1 MFVKGGLKSGFCDFS
16 IKFSQKILKENFAK
30 KIRSKIENIKKSHF
44 FSHLVHMYNKWLFV
58 EEGINFP
65 HDGLYVEYTLEIPPN
80 MEILQK
86 DAIFGRTQICFT
98 QVRGAVSIP
107 SFFLHFYRVEQKSG
121 FF

>member
-1 MFVKGGLKSGFCDFS
+1 
-16 IKFSQKILKENFAK
+16 
-30 KIRSKIENIKKSHF
+30 
-44 FSHLVHMYNKWLFV
+44 MYNKWLFV

-98 QVRGAVSIP
+98 QDRGAVSIP
-107 SFFLHFYRVEQKSG
+107 SFFLHFYRVTEQKK
-121 FF
+121 